1 MQNRSYLHRF
11 TQLCKSKKGRYFY
24 SLLRSNTNLIMTY
37 DSIKSFL
44 KSFNILTDIEIDDFI
59 QLLTYKLLKKSAYFI
74 REGETCKQV
83 AFILSGSLRTY
94 YISEKGEE
102 ITYCITFSNNFM
114 TAYSSYLTAEPTQE
128 NIQAITT
135 TELLIVQKDKL
146 EALAQQNLNWIYFL
160 KTIAEQQ
167 YIELEKRI
175 FQLQKT
181 DAAKR
186 YADLMKNQPEYIQ
199 KIPLQYLASYLGIT
213 QRHLSRIRKE
223 FIY

>member
-1 MQNRSYLHRF
+1 MKYENIEL
-11 TQLCKSKKGRYFY
+11 
-24 SLLRSNTNLIMTY
+24 
-37 DSIKSFL
+37 FL

-59 QLLTYKLLKKSAYFI
+59 QLSTYKLLKKSEYFV

-83 AFILSGSLRTY
+83 GFVLSGTLRTY
-94 YISEKGEE
+94 YTSNKAEE
-102 ITYCITFSNNFM
+102 ITYCITFPNSLM
-114 TAYSSYLTAEPTQE
+114 TAYSSFLTAQPTVE
-128 NIQAITT
+128 NIQAVTV
-135 TELLIVQKDKL
+135 TELLVVQKDLLEKL
-146 EALAQQNLNWIYFL
+146 VQQNPNWIYFF

-175 FQLQKT
+175 FQLQTT

-186 YADLMKNQPEYIQ
+186 YANLMENQPEYIQ

-213 QRHLSRIRKE
+213 PRHLSRIRRE

>member
-1 MQNRSYLHRF
+1 MKN
-11 TQLCKSKKGRYFY
+11 
-24 SLLRSNTNLIMTY
+24 
-37 DSIKSFL
+37 DSIKLFL
-44 KSFNILTDIEIDDFI
+44 KSFNILTTSEIDDFI
-59 QLLTYKLLKKSAYFI
+59 QLLTHKLFKKAEYFI

-83 AFILSGSLRTY
+83 AFILSGSLRSY
-94 YISEKGEE
+94 YISDKEEE
-102 ITYCITFSNNFM
+102 ITYCITFPNNLM
-114 TAYSSYLTAEPTQE
+114 TAYSSYLLALPTQE
-128 NIQAITT
+128 NIQAITP

-146 EALAQQNLNWIYFL
+146 ESLIQQNSNWIYFL

-175 FQLQKT
+175 FLLQKS

-186 YADLMKNQPEYIQ
+186 YAELMKNQPEYIQ

-223 FIY
+223 FVF